1 MSHKQSLYL
10 TILQQSCHIYAE
22 AILRIAEYASCLGP
36 PKHQGPPCS
45 QRCLNFIVVLVLNLA
60 SAYENMNDK
69 LL

>member
-36 PKHQGPPCS
+36 PKHPCS

-60 SAYENMNDK
+60 SGYENMNDK